1 MEGGGEEG
9 AEDLVEGQEVGVNG
23 EEVVNKVASTQIWNP
38 WQETEA
44 TEDVTGRML
53 LLTKEVRGEAGKW
66 GTPEMKDVTKAEMV
80 TGMGKVWTGKGTEA
94 TGKGMAGVK
103 TEMGG
108 GDFPTIREG
117 KERGMTQGNQE
128 VAVMV

>member
-1 MEGGGEEG
+1 MEGGGEEDV
-9 AEDLVEGQEVGVNG
+9 EDLVEGQEVGVNG
-23 EEVVNKVASTQIWNP
+23 EEVVNKVASTQIWNQ
-38 WQETEA
+38 WQETED

-80 TGMGKVWTGKGTEA
+80 TGMGKVWTGKETEA

-108 GDFPTIREG
+108 GDFLTIREG

>member
-80 TGMGKVWTGKGTEA
+80 TRMGKVWTGKGTEA
-94 TGKGMAGVK
+94 TGKGTAGVK
-103 TEMGG
+103 TEMGNRN
-108 GDFPTIREG
+108 FPTIREG

>member
-53 LLTKEVRGEAGKW
+53 LLIKEVRGEAGKW

-94 TGKGMAGVK
+94 TGKGTAGVK

>member
-108 GDFPTIREG
+108 GDFLTIREG

>member
-23 EEVVNKVASTQIWNP
+23 EEVVNKVASTQIWNQ